1 MEMAKIAEYAHSL
14 YDAHGEKAEAEA
26 AQKAKTHEEAGET
39 KEARDWR
46 SIRNAIREL
55 RGAHES

>member
-1 MEMAKIAEYAHSL
+1 METSKIAEYAREL

-26 AQKAKTHEEAGET
+26 AQKATKSEEAGET
-39 KEARDWR
+39 AEAETWQA
-46 SIRNAIREL
+46 IRKAIREI